1 MSSNISHWKVRVSC
15 HKHLRSDCSSTSKEG
30 DIHPKAETAATHL
43 HHDTMPHI
51 NDYQPSCYPF
61 APDGSAGISS
71 TSQIPVTPQKQR
83 GAASSCGPSA
93 QGFPS
98 SSPPASSPLSSPSR
112 PLVNLV
118 SSPGPMGPPP
128 REDEYDR
135 LPYELPPGPYS
146 SNKPDLSYAA
156 LVGQAILS
164 SPQHRLTLQEIYDW
178 ITIVYP
184 HYKRGETT
192 WMNSIRHVLS
202 TTVCFRKVPRDRS
215 VGRTLW
221 AIWDE
226 DLECFKGGGF
236 RKHLCKDI
244 VRATQPNTKGKGK
257 ARKRS
262 EGDDDSTPD
271 TRKSKRSRKA
281 ATSSEPSQPSTSQT
295 SYNAPPPLSHPLFPP
310 SRPTPHHQPYYESC
324 IIQPHPQSL
333 PAEIIFPPLPPTAYT
348 RFRNVPSRSPEQT
361 SEQNSSKESPSLLHH
376 DLQSDLG
383 APPSDASSIL
393 SIPELTPNRSSSSP
407 PPSLP
412 LTSEVDLDD
421 YIHMDQAVQ
430 KDKENDD
437 YLQRVTVSDGTSEAD
452 TSTSFDG
459 ETDVGD
465 DTLFSATT
473 LGPVQYWG
481 ETPKRRKS
489 DTISTKRHEPMKNN
503 RVAMQ
508 KRTVRV

>member
-1 MSSNISHWKVRVSC
+1 M
-15 HKHLRSDCSSTSKEG
+15 HLQIGYSFTSKEG
-30 DIHPKAETAATHL
+30 ELQPKAETTAATHL
-43 HHDTMPHI
+43 HHDTMPHT
-51 NDYQPSCYPF
+51 NDYQHSGYPL
-61 APDGSAGISS
+61 APDRSAGTNN

-98 SSPPASSPLSSPSR
+98 SSPLASSPLSSPSR
-112 PLVNLV
+112 PVVNLV

-128 REDEYDR
+128 GEDEYDR
-135 LPYELPPGPYS
+135 LPYKLPPGPYS
-146 SNKPDLSYAA
+146 PKKPDLSYAA

-244 VRATQPNTKGKGK
+244 VRATQPNAKGKGK

-262 EGDDDSTPD
+262 EGEDDSTSD
-271 TRKSKRSRKA
+271 TRKNKRLKKA
-281 ATSSEPSQPSTSQT
+281 ATSSEASTSQT
-295 SYNAPPPLSHPLFPP
+295 SYNPPPPLSHPLFPP

-324 IIQPHPQSL
+324 IMQPQPQSL

-348 RFRNVPSRSPEQT
+348 RFRNAPSKSPEQT
-361 SEQNSSKESPSLLHH
+361 SEQNSSKESPPPLH
-376 DLQSDLG
+376 QSDLA

-393 SIPELTPNRSSSSP
+393 SIPGLTPNRSSSSP

-421 YIHMDQAVQ
+421 YIHMDQAIQ
-430 KDKENDD
+430 KDKENDN
-437 YLQRVTVSDGTSEAD
+437 YLQRITTSDGTSEAD
-452 TSTSFDG
+452 TSTSLDG
-459 ETDVGD
+459 ETDIGD
-465 DTLFSATT
+465 DSLFRTTT
-473 LGPVQYWG
+473 LRPVQYWG
-481 ETPKRRKS
+481 ETPKKRGKLREGS
-489 DTISTKRHEPMKNN
+489 TISTKRHGPTRND
-503 RVAMQ
+503 RVTMSN
-508 KRTVRV
+508 KTVRARVRTSLCY